1 MNLKK
6 FALCIISML
15 MIIICVNTNA
25 AYAKEDEEYTRA
37 ELRLMSAIIY
47 CEANVEPYAGK
58 LAVGIVVMNRVESKS
73 FPSDIRSVIYQRSQ
87 FSPVRNG
94 SLKRALEKYDNGKFT
109 SDDEKQCI
117 KAAKAA
123 LSGEKSVEYKGKT
136 KNMKSYH
143 YFSGY
148 LGRAKYRIGGHL
160 FK

>member
-6 FALCIISML
+6 IALCVISML
-15 MIIICVNTNA
+15 MIIMCVNTNA
-25 AYAKEDEEYTRA
+25 AYAKEDEEYTKA

-73 FPSDIRSVIYQRSQ
+73 FPSDVKSVIYQRSQ

-94 SLKRALEKYDNGKFT
+94 SLKKALAKYDADKFT
-109 SDDEKQCI
+109 SSDEKQCI

-123 LSGEKSVEYKGKT
+123 LSGEKSVTYKGKT
-136 KNMKSYH
+136 KNMKNYK

-148 LGRAKYRIGGHL
+148 LRGSKYRIGNHL